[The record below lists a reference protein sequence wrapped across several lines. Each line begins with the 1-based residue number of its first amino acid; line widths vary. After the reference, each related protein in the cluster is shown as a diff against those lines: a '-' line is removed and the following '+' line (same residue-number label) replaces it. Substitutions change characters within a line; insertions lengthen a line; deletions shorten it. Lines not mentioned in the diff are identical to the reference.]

1 MAEHE
6 LNGQIKSASLAQ
18 QHIVTS
24 ENCLKRA
31 ADPKIE
37 LPTHL
42 LPTTFVL
49 IAAGR
54 QFQSTHPFWNFR
66 YGQNVTQREPESV
79 PKLQSGYINVAGAI
93 VIKVVASQWV
103 AFRVWVELAF
113 LREQKD
119 TVVFCV
125 LHLDDFRSVP
135 WEKRT

>member
-18 QHIVTS
+18 KHIVPS
-24 ENCLKRA
+24 ENYLKRA

-37 LPTHL
+37 LPTRL

-54 QFQSTHPFWNFR
+54 HFQSMRPFWNFM
-66 YGQNVTQREPESV
+66 YGQNVAQREPESV

-103 AFRVWVELAF
+103 AFHVWVELGTKRHCWCSAF
-113 LREQKD
+113 G
-119 TVVFCV
+119 
-125 LHLDDFRSVP
+125 
-135 WEKRT
+135 